1 MDKPKLSAYR
11 WVILAVVCL
20 VCILANYMQYQV
32 SALAV
37 YLMPMFGIDEA
48 GFSMLLL
55 MPMLTAVFLSIPMGT
70 LGDKLGPKRV
80 VAACMLV
87 AVLGGFLRTFGDSFV
102 LQMIS
107 MFMLGAGISALN
119 ANLVKIFSVWFMEK
133 TQIAMGFFFGSAG
146 VGVIL
151 AQMVAPMFGSVFM
164 SYLTAAIALTVV
176 AVLWIILLKDA
187 PAGVPPMRGGESP
200 VKYFKV
206 AAKSRNVWL
215 IALSYG
221 FSLAAC
227 TAFAGFIPQALILSC
242 GVDAVTAGMIAS
254 CAALGSIIGSLVGP
268 MICDRLG
275 KWKPYLIITIVIGT
289 LLMVYFWYGVIMS
302 GSIPSLPVLMT
313 VMVASGAF
321 GAINGPIV
329 QAMPYALP
337 DIRGKYAGSAGGL
350 ISTIGLLCSYFIPVA
365 VSAAAVGSY
374 VLNLGIESA
383 IFLASGIFIL
393 LIPELG
399 PKGAVARKIAEQEQA
414 VSAAGPAAGS
424 EGDTGAGDAST
435 AQA

>member
-1 MDKPKLSAYR
+1 MEKAKLSAYR
-11 WVILAVVCL
+11 WMILFVVCL

-37 YLMPMFGIDEA
+37 QLMPMFSIDEA

-55 MPMLTAVFLSIPMGT
+55 MPMLTAVFMSIPMGT
-70 LGDKLGPKRV
+70 LGDKVGPKKV
-80 VAACMLV
+80 VGVCMIV
-87 AVLGGFLRTFGDSFV
+87 AVAGGFLRTFGDSFI
-102 LQMIS
+102 LQLIS

-119 ANLVKIFSVWFMEK
+119 ANLVKIFSAWFMEK

-151 AQMVAPMFGSVFM
+151 AQMVAPLFGSVFM
-164 SYLTAAIALTVV
+164 SYFTAAIALTVV
-176 AVLWIILLKDA
+176 TVLWFLLVKNA
-187 PAGVPPMRGGESP
+187 PAGMPQVATSGESP
-200 VKYFKV
+200 LKYFSV

-215 IALSYG
+215 VGLSYG

-227 TAFAGFIPQALILSC
+227 TAFAGFVPQALILSC
-242 GVDAVTAGMIAS
+242 GVDPVTAGLIAS
-254 CAALGSIIGSLVGP
+254 CAAFGSIIGSLIGP
-268 MICDRLG
+268 AICNRLG
-275 KWKPYLIITIVIGT
+275 KWKPYLVVTIVIGT

-302 GSIPSLPVLMT
+302 GTIPSLPFLMV
-313 VMVASGAF
+313 VMVLSGAF

-350 ISTIGLLCSYFIPVA
+350 VSTIGLLCSYFIPVA
-365 VSAAAVGSY
+365 VSAMAVGSY
-374 VLNLGIESA
+374 VLNLGIESL
-383 IFLASGIFIL
+383 IFLASAVFIL

-399 PKGAVARKIAEQEQA
+399 PKGKVAQEIAKNEQNAEA
-414 VSAAGPAAGS
+414 PVRIADNP
-424 EGDTGAGDAST
+424 DAPINEKLEDL
-435 AQA
+435 

>member
-1 MDKPKLSAYR
+1 MEKIKLSAYR
-11 WVILAVVCL
+11 WMILLIVCL

-37 YLMPMFGIDEA
+37 QLMPMFSIDEA

-55 MPMLTAVFLSIPMGT
+55 MPMLTAVFMSIPMGT
-70 LGDKLGPKRV
+70 LGDKVGPKKV
-80 VAACMLV
+80 VGICMIV
-87 AVLGGFLRTFGDSFV
+87 AVAGGFLRAFGDNFI
-102 LQMIS
+102 LQLIS

-119 ANLVKIFSVWFMEK
+119 ANLVKIFSAWFMDK
-133 TQIAMGFFFGSAG
+133 TQVAMGFFFGSAG

-151 AQMVAPMFGSVFM
+151 AQMVAPLFGSVFM

-176 AVLWIILLKDA
+176 TAMWFLLIKNA
-187 PAGVPPMRGGESP
+187 PANAPQTSGPSESP
-200 VKYFKV
+200 LKYFSV

-215 IALSYG
+215 VGLSYG

-227 TAFAGFIPQALILSC
+227 TAFAGFVPQALVLGC
-242 GVDAVTAGMIAS
+242 GVDPVTAGLIAS
-254 CAALGSIIGSLVGP
+254 CAAFGSIIGSLIGP
-268 MICDRLG
+268 AICNKLG
-275 KWKPYLIITIVIGT
+275 KWKPYLVVTIVIGT

-302 GSIPSLPVLMT
+302 GTIPSLPFLMA
-313 VMVASGAF
+313 VMVLSGAF

-350 ISTIGLLCSYFIPVA
+350 VSTIGLLCSYFIPVA

-374 VLNLGIESA
+374 VLNLGIESL
-383 IFLASGIFIL
+383 IFLASAVFIL

-399 PKGAVARKIAEQEQA
+399 PKGKVAKEIAENEKNPEAPVQIPDDPDMPIVEKI
-414 VSAAGPAAGS
+414 
-424 EGDTGAGDAST
+424 ENL
-435 AQA
+435 